1 MSITWDDVKT
11 IAPELTDYPEAAQ
24 TLVLDFVN
32 EMFDASL
39 FKPGQLK
46 LARIYLAAHVA
57 TMSDQGGDLS
67 AGPVISET
75 VGGISRTY
83 ANLMSGAQF
92 SGSGYADLLQLLLN
106 TSCARLPR
114 VI

>member
-1 MSITWDDVKT
+1 MISWDDVT
-11 IAPELTDYPEAAQ
+11 AIATELEGFNSDAQ
-24 TLVLDFVN
+24 QLILDFVN

-39 FKPGQLK
+39 FKPTQLK
-46 LARIYLAAHVA
+46 LARIYLAAHLA
-57 TMSDQGGDLS
+57 TMSGQGGDMT

-75 VGGISRTY
+75 VGGITRAY
-83 ANLMSGAQF
+83 ANVATGGQF
-92 SGSGYADLLQLLLN
+92 VGSSYADALQLLLN